1 MPATGTAMAMRN
13 WTLFGILGAFLGLAG
28 TSVGWGQAVGSG
40 EDGEAVGLRVHRAEF
55 GPGGD
60 SGEVKSG
67 FVAIDPRGER
77 RVIVSG
83 RHRPEIWKIT
93 AEGEVEDTGYFVS
106 LGTPGRVRVEWEQS
120 EPEDWGELAAG
131 VLPWRSTGER
141 FGAFALSDWM
151 VARKTAV
158 SLPFFGEEDVGFRFR
173 AGGVVGAKLKD
184 GGEVAGTW
192 WWSRGR
198 LHLQLE
204 GLDEVATYEW
214 RALAVRVGW
223 SAELKSP
230 VAAGPSV
237 RPFAVTGGRAPPS
250 RSLPGAA
257 AACPRDV
264 LARLLAS
271 ATERSDVVSALAIE
285 KETLELCAERQGL
298 VVNIVQL
305 DRQLEAAV
313 EDRESKT
320 NKPARRA
327 GLKSVAQLAGARAT
341 PPAPAKPPETAVEA
355 PAREA
360 AAVPERVES
369 PPRRVVEPVE
379 AKAAYSWFSLL
390 GRPGRLLAGVTD
402 GSRTWFVSEGDVLPR
417 GGVVERISGRPP
429 GVEVAGLGL
438 LPWTGKPVAVADVA
452 GADTGVGRETRPGGV
467 VDPGEVRTAQR
478 SALAGHARVVDGD
491 TVEVGGARV
500 RLWGI
505 DAPEKR
511 QECRSGR
518 KTWACGGLAEAALRS
533 RAAGLR
539 CEEKGKDRY
548 GRVLGVC
555 FEGPDDINAWLVS
568 EGWALAYRQFAKVY
582 VPEETEARARKRGI
596 HRGEFVAP
604 WDWRRGKRLP
614 ALEAKDGEAADLP
627 PLAPK
632 ELPPLPNAETSR

>member
-1 MPATGTAMAMRN
+1 MPATGTAVAMRN
-13 WTLFGILGAFLGLAG
+13 WTLFGIVGAFLGLAV

-40 EDGEAVGLRVHRAEF
+40 EDGEAVGLRVHRAES
-55 GPGGD
+55 GTGGG

-67 FVAIDPRGER
+67 FVAVDPRGER

-93 AEGEVEDTGYFVS
+93 TEGEVEDTGYFVS
-106 LGTPGRVRVEWEQS
+106 LGTPGRVRVEWERS

-131 VLPWRSTGER
+131 VLPWRPTGER

-151 VARKTAV
+151 VARKTEVA
-158 SLPFFGEEDVGFRFR
+158 LPFFGEENVGFRFR

-223 SAELKSP
+223 SAGLKSP

-298 VVNIVQL
+298 VVNIVKL

-320 NKPARRA
+320 NKRRGRA
-327 GLKSVAQLAGARAT
+327 ALKSVAQLAEVRAA
-341 PPAPAKPPETAVEA
+341 PRAPAMPPETVVEA

-360 AAVPERVES
+360 APVPEGVEG
-369 PPRRVVEPVE
+369 PPRRVAKPVE

-390 GRPGRLLAGVTD
+390 GRSGRLLAGVTD

-438 LPWTGKPVAVADVA
+438 LPWTGNPVAVGSV
-452 GADTGVGRETRPGGV
+452 VGG
-467 VDPGEVRTAQR
+467 DPGVARENRPPGVPEPKEIRTGQGP
-478 SALAGHARVVDGD
+478 ALAGKTRVIDGD
-491 TVEVGGARV
+491 TLEVAGVRV

-511 QECRSGR
+511 QVCRSGR
-518 KTWACGGLAEAALRS
+518 KTWSCGGLAEAALRS
-533 RAAGLR
+533 RSAGLR

-568 EGWALAYRQFAKVY
+568 EGWALAYRRFAQAY
-582 VPEETEARARKRGI
+582 AAQETEARTGKRGI

-614 ALEAKDGEAADLP
+614 ALEAQDGEAADLP
-627 PLAPK
+627 PPAP
-632 ELPPLPNAETSR
+632 EDLPPLPNAETSR